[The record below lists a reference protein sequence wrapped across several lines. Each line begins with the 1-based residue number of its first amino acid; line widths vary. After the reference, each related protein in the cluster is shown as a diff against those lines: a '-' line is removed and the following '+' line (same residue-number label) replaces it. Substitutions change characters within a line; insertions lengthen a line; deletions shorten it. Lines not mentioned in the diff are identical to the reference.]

1 MIEVVVFDLDGT
13 RGPGKINVLPS
24 KVMEHRVGR
33 DRTCFGSY
41 SMSRSRTLRTL
52 AAPLPAST

>member
-13 RGPGKINVLPS
+13 RGHGKINVLPS
-24 KVMEHRVGR
+24 KVMEHRVGP
-33 DRTCFGSY
+33 DRTCLGSY
-41 SMSRSRTLRTL
+41 SMSRSTTLRTL